1 MLQRQQRCDE
11 RPRRWYDHTTLGA
24 WGVGFFYDG
33 DTGDFLL
40 FVGHGCDRPVQVD
53 VELLDFSLVAAVL
66 GATLV
71 VAFVSPGQGRHRVF
85 GLACAV
91 HGLHRVPAG
100 GAVAIPVPEGWPCFL
115 LTARELQRSA
125 LREPTFGAVR
135 DLLVLVAGC
144 CMLVDA
150 LLSCWWVLVS
160 SSWS

>member
-11 RPRRWYDHTTLGA
+11 RPHRWYDHTTLGA
-24 WGVGFFYDG
+24 YDG
-33 DTGDFLL
+33 DTADFLL

-71 VAFVSPGQGRHRVF
+71 VAFVSFGQGRHRVF
-85 GLACAV
+85 GLACAA

-135 DLLVLVAGC
+135 GLRVLAAGC

-150 LLSCWWVLVS
+150 LLSCGWVLVS
-160 SSWS
+160 SSWF

>member
-11 RPRRWYDHTTLGA
+11 RPHRWYDHTTLGA

-85 GLACAV
+85 GLACAA

-150 LLSCWWVLVS
+150 LLSYWWELVS
-160 SSWS
+160 SCRS

>member
-11 RPRRWYDHTTLGA
+11 RPHRWYDHTTLGA

-40 FVGHGCDRPVQVD
+40 FVGHGCDRPVQAD
-53 VELLDFSLVAAVL
+53 VELLDFTLVAAVL
-66 GATLV
+66 GASMV
-71 VAFVSPGQGRHRVF
+71 EAFVSPGQGRHRVF
-85 GLACAV
+85 GLACAA

-144 CMLVDA
+144 CMPVDA
-150 LLSCWWVLVS
+150 LLSCWWELANS
-160 SSWS
+160 CRS

>member
-11 RPRRWYDHTTLGA
+11 RPHRWYDHTTLGA

-53 VELLDFSLVAAVL
+53 VELLDSTLVAAVL
-66 GATLV
+66 VASLV
-71 VAFVSPGQGRHRVF
+71 VAWVSLGQGRHRVF
-85 GLACAV
+85 GLACAA

-100 GAVAIPVPEGWPCFL
+100 GAVAIPVLEGWPCFL

-150 LLSCWWVLVS
+150 LLSCWWELVS
-160 SSWS
+160 SCRS